1 MKAFVL
7 VKELNKKP
15 TEMAPFF
22 KTAHF
27 AARNGPFWRAEWAVL
42 KRKKARFEVQ
52 NESFWNRSKCKE
64 NTSRSFPTVW
74 HFRENRVYA
83 SAGFL
88 FQNDGT
94 HGGPKRTFCQY
105 VSALFITR
113 RQRL

>member
-27 AARNGPFWRAEWAVL
+27 AARNGLFWRAEWAVL

-52 NESFWNRSKCKE
+52 NESF
-64 NTSRSFPTVW
+64 
-74 HFRENRVYA
+74 
-83 SAGFL
+83 
-88 FQNDGT
+88 
-94 HGGPKRTFCQY
+94 
-105 VSALFITR
+105 
-113 RQRL
+113 